1 MAMED
6 GRGSIQK
13 GVRHL
18 SISKSLGSYQD
29 CRDLFEKADEDSKG
43 CRVYISDKH
52 DEGRGLARHFVMRL
66 HQARDLIRKENR
78 LLYEQGHPMHGTSI
92 YDKFKCSMKSD
103 CDGAWWVYVE
113 KIELNLGAVENL
125 SELVDYEFVEPNK
138 QIEKMPTHNWDEM
151 PEQSR
156 QQTLVI
162 EHQPTIRRRV

>member
-1 MAMED
+1 M
-6 GRGSIQK
+6 
-13 GVRHL
+13 

-103 CDGAWWVYVE
+103 RDGAWWVYVE

-125 SELVDYEFVEPNK
+125 SELVDYEFVEPVP
-138 QIEKMPTHNWDEM
+138 QIA
-151 PEQSR
+151 R

-162 EHQPTIRRRV
+162 EHQPMVIRRRLV